1 MRRRKGTYM
10 IVYRCEDTLE
20 SVFTAIYQ
28 AYEEKR
34 NHNDT
39 YLSLTDDPM
48 LFAEDIP
55 VVADEEK
62 TRKVMGTLRRRFGW
76 EDSEK
81 LCMALASEDEGKA
94 QAVYR
99 TVVQGLRGR
108 CGRGHL
114 FDNLADSQVYKAFAL
129 ARGVS
134 TEAGHPKQ
142 FLRFQE
148 LVGGMLYSR
157 IGPKND
163 VMVFLMPH
171 FADRLS
177 IENFVIYDEKRNL
190 FGIHPGQGRWYLLRG
205 EEADRPAGLRF
216 SDKELQYQELFRQ
229 FCHSI
234 TIEERRNR
242 KLQAGM
248 LPLRFREYMVEFQ

>member
-1 MRRRKGTYM
+1 MPM

-34 NHNDT
+34 NHDDT
-39 YLSLTDDPM
+39 ILSLTDDPL

-55 VVADEEK
+55 VTADEEK
-62 TRKVMGTLRRRFGW
+62 TRKVMRTLERRFGR
-76 EDSEK
+76 EDCER
-81 LCMALASEDEGKA
+81 L
-94 QAVYR
+94 
-99 TVVQGLRGR
+99 
-108 CGRGHL
+108 
-114 FDNLADSQVYKAFAL
+114 AFAL

-134 TEAGHPKQ
+134 TEVGHQLQ

-148 LVGGMLYSR
+148 LENGMLFSR

-163 VMVFLMPH
+163 VVVFVMPH
-171 FADRLS
+171 FADRLP

-190 FGIHPGQGRWYLLRG
+190 FGIHPAGKPWYLLRG
-205 EEADRPAGLRF
+205 EEADRPQNLRY
-216 SDKELQYQELFRQ
+216 SDREREYQELFRQ
-229 FCHSI
+229 FCHTI
-234 TIEERRNR
+234 TVEGRENR
-242 KLQAGM
+242 KLQRGM